1 MKINPKGIIVPLITP
16 MTETGEI
23 DQQGIVW
30 LINFLL
36 DKGINGLLIGGTTGE
51 GPLLSLQER
60 FFLAE
65 TVVKAVN
72 HRIPVIIHA
81 GAITTLQTIQLARHA
96 EITRAD
102 GIAIIP
108 PYFYHLQEEAIITHY
123 QEVINSVPNLPVFLY
138 NNPFVLANALN
149 YSIVK
154 RLSDDYKN
162 VIGIKDSSGNLDF
175 LTACN
180 LLRNGEFITFMGN
193 DKFILPALSMGV
205 NGCVSGNANVVPEL
219 FVDIFDA
226 VQSQNIEKAKNLHKE
241 IEAIIPILG
250 DGDISLFK
258 QILELR
264 GLPKSTTRT
273 PLYPPS
279 KKISDES
286 RKAFIAFAKNKFELN
301 PTRLKG

>member
-1 MKINPKGIIVPLITP
+1 MKINLKGIIVPLITP

-23 DQQGIVW
+23 DKQGIVW
-30 LINFLL
+30 LINFLI

-81 GAITTLQTIQLARHA
+81 GAISTLQTIQLAQHA
-96 EITRAD
+96 DKIGAD

-108 PYFYHLQEEAIITHY
+108 PYFYRLQEEAIVTHY
-123 QEVINSVPNLPVFLY
+123 QTVIESVPNLPVFLY
-138 NNPFVLANALN
+138 NNPFVLANELS

-154 RLSDDYKN
+154 RLSDDFLN
-162 VIGIKDSSGNLDF
+162 VVGIKDSSGNLDF
-175 LTACN
+175 LAACN

-193 DKFILPALSMGV
+193 DKFILPALSMGI

-219 FVDIFDA
+219 FVNIFDA
-226 VQSQNIEKAKNLHKE
+226 LQAQDIEKANNLHKE
-241 IEAIIPILG
+241 IEEVIPILG
-250 DGDISLFK
+250 DGDITLFK

-264 GLPKSTTRT
+264 GLPTTTSRA

-279 KKISDES
+279 QKRSGES
-286 RKAFIAFAKNKFELN
+286 KQAFIAFAKNKFEVP
-301 PTRLKG
+301 PTS